1 MKIGEQMHKLS
12 NIYSKREKILY
23 AHTPAFLICA
33 VIGNLDLAIM
43 LYKFDGNHLRILL
56 YMLRFGS
63 YIFKTDYNENFTEFF
78 MHLQLQISLLK
89 VIYNWLLDTLYTLLH
104 YNNDNNDDNDDDDSI
119 SLQSISLSIRDQ

>member
-1 MKIGEQMHKLS
+1 
-12 NIYSKREKILY
+12 
-23 AHTPAFLICA
+23 
-33 VIGNLDLAIM
+33 M

-63 YIFKTDYNENFTEFF
+63 YIFKTDYNENFTEYF

-104 YNNDNNDDNDDDDSI
+104 YNNEDDSI
-119 SLQSISLSIRDQ
+119 SLQSISLLKEGLVHQF